1 MKKIVLTLVA
11 VFAMGSIA
19 FAQDAFDGNNEMN
32 ISGVHAQQVQSI
44 LDGLQN
50 GDIDEQAIGDI
61 DLTQMLDVTNVTES
75 GALSTV
81 DLNAAG
87 NDRVVAAILAIFLGD
102 FGIHHFYTGDTK
114 HGIWHLVFF
123 WTGIPGLIGFIEGII
138 WLVDE
143 GSFPKALFG
152 GII

>member
-1 MKKIVLTLVA
+1 MKKIVLAIVA
-11 VFAMGSIA
+11 FFAMGTMVS
-19 FAQDAFDGNNEMN
+19 AQDAFENNE
-32 ISGVHAQQVQSI
+32 ISGAYAQKIESI
-44 LDGLQN
+44 LNNLQQT
-50 GDIDEQAIGDI
+50 DLMDKQEIGDI
-61 DLTQMLDVTNVTES
+61 DLTQMQDVTNITEN

-81 DLNAAG
+81 DLTAAG

-143 GSFPKALFG
+143 GSYPKALFG

>member
-1 MKKIVLTLVA
+1 MKKIVLAIVA
-11 VFAMGSIA
+11 FFAMGTMVS
-19 FAQDAFDGNNEMN
+19 AQDAFENNE
-32 ISGVHAQQVQSI
+32 ISGAYAQKIESI
-44 LDGLQN
+44 LNNLQQT
-50 GDIDEQAIGDI
+50 DLMDEQEIGDI
-61 DLTQMLDVTNVTES
+61 DLTQMQDVTNITEN

-81 DLNAAG
+81 DLTAVG

-143 GSFPKALFG
+143 GSYPKALFG

>member
-1 MKKIVLTLVA
+1 MKKIVLAIVA
-11 VFAMGSIA
+11 FFAMGTMVS
-19 FAQDAFDGNNEMN
+19 AQDAFENNE
-32 ISGVHAQQVQSI
+32 ISGAYAQKIESI
-44 LDGLQN
+44 LNNLQQT
-50 GDIDEQAIGDI
+50 DLMDEQEIGDI
-61 DLTQMLDVTNVTES
+61 DLTQMQDVTNITEN

-81 DLNAAG
+81 DLTVAG

-143 GSFPKALFG
+143 GSYPKALFG

>member
-1 MKKIVLTLVA
+1 MKKIVLAIVA
-11 VFAMGSIA
+11 FFAMGTMVS
-19 FAQDAFDGNNEMN
+19 AQDAFENNE
-32 ISGVHAQQVQSI
+32 ISGAYAQKIESI
-44 LDGLQN
+44 LNNLQQT
-50 GDIDEQAIGDI
+50 DLMDEQEIGDI
-61 DLTQMLDVTNVTES
+61 DLTQMQDVTNITEN

-81 DLNAAG
+81 DLTATG

-143 GSFPKALFG
+143 GSYPKALFG

>member
-1 MKKIVLTLVA
+1 MKKIVLAIVA
-11 VFAMGSIA
+11 FFAMSTMVS
-19 FAQDAFDGNNEMN
+19 AQDAFENNE
-32 ISGVHAQQVQSI
+32 ISGAYAQKIESI
-44 LDGLQN
+44 LNNLQQT
-50 GDIDEQAIGDI
+50 DLMDEQEIGDI
-61 DLTQMLDVTNVTES
+61 DLTQMQDVTNITEN

-81 DLNAAG
+81 DLTAAG

-143 GSFPKALFG
+143 GSYPKALFG

>member
-1 MKKIVLTLVA
+1 
-11 VFAMGSIA
+11 MGTMVS
-19 FAQDAFDGNNEMN
+19 AQDAFENNE
-32 ISGVHAQQVQSI
+32 ISGAYAQKIESI
-44 LDGLQN
+44 LNNLQQT
-50 GDIDEQAIGDI
+50 DLMDEQEIGDI
-61 DLTQMLDVTNVTES
+61 DLTQMQDVTNITEN

-81 DLNAAG
+81 DLTAAG

-143 GSFPKALFG
+143 GSYPKALFG

>member
-1 MKKIVLTLVA
+1 MKKIVLAIVA
-11 VFAMGSIA
+11 FFGMGTMVS
-19 FAQDAFDGNNEMN
+19 AQDAFENNE
-32 ISGVHAQQVQSI
+32 ISGAYAQKIESI
-44 LDGLQN
+44 LNNLQQT
-50 GDIDEQAIGDI
+50 DLMDEQEIGDI
-61 DLTQMLDVTNVTES
+61 DLTQMQDVTNITEN

-81 DLNAAG
+81 DLTAAG

-143 GSFPKALFG
+143 GSYPKALFG

>member
-1 MKKIVLTLVA
+1 MKKIVLAIVA
-11 VFAMGSIA
+11 FFAMGTMVS
-19 FAQDAFDGNNEMN
+19 AQDAFENNE
-32 ISGVHAQQVQSI
+32 ISGAYAQKIESI
-44 LDGLQN
+44 LNNLRQTDLM
-50 GDIDEQAIGDI
+50 DEQEIGDI
-61 DLTQMLDVTNVTES
+61 DLTQMQDVTNITEN

-81 DLNAAG
+81 DLTAAG

-143 GSFPKALFG
+143 GSYPKALFG

>member
-1 MKKIVLTLVA
+1 MKKIVLAIVA
-11 VFAMGSIA
+11 FFAMGTMVS
-19 FAQDAFDGNNEMN
+19 AQDAFENNE
-32 ISGVHAQQVQSI
+32 ISGAYAQKIESI
-44 LDGLQN
+44 LNNLQQT
-50 GDIDEQAIGDI
+50 DLMDEQEIGDI
-61 DLTQMLDVTNVTES
+61 DLTQMQDVTNITEN

-81 DLNAAG
+81 DLTAAD

-123 WTGIPGLIGFIEGII
+123 WTGIPGLIGLIEGII

-143 GSFPKALFG
+143 GSYPKALFG

>member
-1 MKKIVLTLVA
+1 MKKIVLAIVA
-11 VFAMGSIA
+11 FFAMGTMVS
-19 FAQDAFDGNNEMN
+19 AQDAFENNE
-32 ISGVHAQQVQSI
+32 ISGAYAQKIESI
-44 LDGLQN
+44 LNNLQQT
-50 GDIDEQAIGDI
+50 DPMDEQEIGDI
-61 DLTQMLDVTNVTES
+61 DLTQMQDVTNITEN

-81 DLNAAG
+81 DLTAAG

-123 WTGIPGLIGFIEGII
+123 WTGIPGLIGLIEGII

-143 GSFPKALFG
+143 GSYPKALFG

>member
-1 MKKIVLTLVA
+1 MKKIVLAIVA
-11 VFAMGSIA
+11 FFAMGTMVS
-19 FAQDAFDGNNEMN
+19 AQDAFENNE
-32 ISGVHAQQVQSI
+32 ISGAYAQKIESI
-44 LDGLQN
+44 LNNLQQT
-50 GDIDEQAIGDI
+50 DLMDEQEIGDI
-61 DLTQMLDVTNVTES
+61 DLTQMQDVTNITEN

-81 DLNAAG
+81 DLTAAG

-123 WTGIPGLIGFIEGII
+123 WTGIPGLIGFIEGLI

-143 GSFPKALFG
+143 GSYPKALFG

>member
-32 ISGVHAQQVQSI
+32 ISGVHAQNIENI
-44 LDGLQN
+44 LNTLQN
-50 GDIDEQAIGDI
+50 AEMPEEEIGDI
-61 DLTQMLDVTNVTES
+61 DLTQMLDVTNVAEN

-87 NDRVVAAILAIFLGD
+87 NDRLVGAILAILLGD

-123 WTGIPGLIGFIEGII
+123 WTDIPGLIGFIEGII

-143 GSFPKALFG
+143 GSYPKALFG

>member
-1 MKKIVLTLVA
+1 MKKIVLAIV
-11 VFAMGSIA
+11 VFFAMGTMVS
-19 FAQDAFDGNNEMN
+19 AQDAFENNE
-32 ISGVHAQQVQSI
+32 ISGAYAQKIESI
-44 LDGLQN
+44 LNNLQQT
-50 GDIDEQAIGDI
+50 DLMDEQEIGDI
-61 DLTQMLDVTNVTES
+61 DLTQMQDVTNITEN

-81 DLNAAG
+81 DLTAAG

-143 GSFPKALFG
+143 GSYPKALFG

>member
-1 MKKIVLTLVA
+1 MKKIVLAIVA
-11 VFAMGSIA
+11 FFAMGTMVS
-19 FAQDAFDGNNEMN
+19 AQDAFENNEV
-32 ISGVHAQQVQSI
+32 SGAYAQKIESI
-44 LDGLQN
+44 LNNLQQT
-50 GDIDEQAIGDI
+50 DLMDEQEIGDI
-61 DLTQMLDVTNVTES
+61 DLTQMQDVTNITEN

-81 DLNAAG
+81 DLTVTG

-143 GSFPKALFG
+143 GSYPKALFG

>member
-1 MKKIVLTLVA
+1 MKKIVVA
-11 VFAMGSIA
+11 IVAFFAMGTMVS
-19 FAQDAFDGNNEMN
+19 AQDAFENNE
-32 ISGVHAQQVQSI
+32 ISGAYAQKIESI
-44 LDGLQN
+44 LNNLQQT
-50 GDIDEQAIGDI
+50 DLMDEQEIGDI
-61 DLTQMLDVTNVTES
+61 DLSQMQDVTNITEN

-81 DLNAAG
+81 DLTAAG

-143 GSFPKALFG
+143 GSYPKALFG

>member
-1 MKKIVLTLVA
+1 MKKIVLAIVA
-11 VFAMGSIA
+11 FFAMGTMVS
-19 FAQDAFDGNNEMN
+19 AQDAFENNE
-32 ISGVHAQQVQSI
+32 ISGAYAQKIESI
-44 LDGLQN
+44 LNNLQQT
-50 GDIDEQAIGDI
+50 DLMDEQEIGDI
-61 DLTQMLDVTNVTES
+61 DLTQMQDVTNITEN

-81 DLNAAG
+81 DLTAAG

-123 WTGIPGLIGFIEGII
+123 WTGIPGLIGLIEGII

-143 GSFPKALFG
+143 GSYPKALFG

>member
-1 MKKIVLTLVA
+1 MKKIVLAIVA
-11 VFAMGSIA
+11 FFAMGTMVS
-19 FAQDAFDGNNEMN
+19 AQDAFETNE
-32 ISGVHAQQVQSI
+32 ISGAYAQKIESI
-44 LDGLQN
+44 LNNLQQT
-50 GDIDEQAIGDI
+50 DLMDEQEIGDI
-61 DLTQMLDVTNVTES
+61 DLTQMQDVTNITEN

-81 DLNAAG
+81 DLTAAG

-143 GSFPKALFG
+143 GSYPKALFG

>member
-1 MKKIVLTLVA
+1 MKKIVLAIVA
-11 VFAMGSIA
+11 FFAMGTMVS
-19 FAQDAFDGNNEMN
+19 AQDAFENNEM
-32 ISGVHAQQVQSI
+32 SGAYAQKIESI
-44 LDGLQN
+44 LNNLQQT
-50 GDIDEQAIGDI
+50 DLMDEQEIGDI
-61 DLTQMLDVTNVTES
+61 DLTQMQDVTNITEN

-81 DLNAAG
+81 DLTAAG

-143 GSFPKALFG
+143 GSYPKALFG

>member
-1 MKKIVLTLVA
+1 MKKIVLAIVA
-11 VFAMGSIA
+11 FFAMGTMVS
-19 FAQDAFDGNNEMN
+19 AQDAFENNE
-32 ISGVHAQQVQSI
+32 ISGAYAQKIESI
-44 LDGLQN
+44 LNNLQQT
-50 GDIDEQAIGDI
+50 DLMDEQEIGDI
-61 DLTQMLDVTNVTES
+61 DLTQLQDVTNITEN

-81 DLNAAG
+81 DLTAAG

-143 GSFPKALFG
+143 GSYPKALFG

>member
-1 MKKIVLTLVA
+1 MKKIVLAIVA
-11 VFAMGSIA
+11 FFAMGTMVS
-19 FAQDAFDGNNEMN
+19 AQDAFENNE
-32 ISGVHAQQVQSI
+32 ISGAYAQKIESI
-44 LDGLQN
+44 LNNLQQT
-50 GDIDEQAIGDI
+50 DLMDEQEIGDI
-61 DLTQMLDVTNVTES
+61 DLTQMQDVTNITEN

-81 DLNAAG
+81 DLTAAG

-143 GSFPKALFG
+143 GSYPKALFG

>member
-1 MKKIVLTLVA
+1 MKKIVLAIVA
-11 VFAMGSIA
+11 FFAMGTMVS
-19 FAQDAFDGNNEMN
+19 AQDAFENNE
-32 ISGVHAQQVQSI
+32 ISGAYAQKIGSI
-44 LDGLQN
+44 LNNLQQT
-50 GDIDEQAIGDI
+50 DLMDEQEIGDI
-61 DLTQMLDVTNVTES
+61 DLTQMQDVTNITEN

-81 DLNAAG
+81 DLTAAG

-143 GSFPKALFG
+143 GSYPKALFG